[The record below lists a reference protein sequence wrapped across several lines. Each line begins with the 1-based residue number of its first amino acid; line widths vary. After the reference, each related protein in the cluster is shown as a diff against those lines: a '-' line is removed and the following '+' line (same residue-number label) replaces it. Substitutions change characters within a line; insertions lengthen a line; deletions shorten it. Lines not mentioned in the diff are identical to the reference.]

1 MSPPSKRVAIVQ
13 SCYIPWKGYFDLI
26 RRVDEFVLF
35 DDVQFTKRDWR
46 SRNRIKTPQGPLWLS
61 VPVQTKGKYLQA
73 IKDTEVSD
81 PNWHEAHWRTI
92 ATHYGKAPFFGA
104 YKAEFEELY
113 RGCTDARLSNVNR
126 RLTEGMCRMI
136 GITTKLSWSMDY
148 NVIPGKTERL
158 VSICQQAGAT
168 DYLSGPAARDYI
180 EPELFDRAGIRLEYM
195 SYPVYPTYPQLYP
208 PFTHE
213 VSAIDLI
220 LNVGPDAAAF
230 MRPQS

>member
-1 MSPPSKRVAIVQ
+1 VTPGRKRVAIVQ
-13 SCYIPWKGYFDLI
+13 SCYIPWKGYFDLM

-81 PNWHEAHWRTI
+81 PTWHDAHWRTI
-92 ATHYGKAPFFGA
+92 ATHYAKAPFFGA
-104 YKAEFEELY
+104 YKAELEEMY
-113 RGCTDARLSNVNR
+113 RGCTDAHLSHINR
-126 RLTEGMCRMI
+126 RLIDGLCRML

-158 VSICQQAGAT
+158 VSLCQQAGAT
-168 DYLSGPAARDYI
+168 EYLSGPAAKDYI
-180 EPELFDRAGIRLEYM
+180 DPAVFAAAGITLTYFDYDEY
-195 SYPVYPTYPQLYP
+195 PEYPQLYP
-208 PFTHE
+208 PFDHFVT
-213 VSAIDLI
+213 AIDLI
-220 LNVGPDAAAF
+220 VHTGPDAPSYL
-230 MRPQS
+230 RSL